1 MQPLPEPQGKS
12 EKGDV
17 FTTSAQ
23 HSFNPNTPN
32 TASQPAP
39 EAAAAAPPTPPNDP
53 PEPPMDNTMPP
64 LIRKKLDT
72 REQTDPRAD
81 YPEDV
86 QRLLRAAEML
96 IVGAHHKLVK
106 NKPLSATET
115 TMMKLLGV
123 IPDGPN

>member
-12 EKGDV
+12 DEKDP
-17 FTTSAQ
+17 FTTTAQ

-39 EAAAAAPPTPPNDP
+39 EAAAAAPPTPPDP
-53 PEPPMDNTMPP
+53 PTPPNEPPSDNSMPP
-64 LIRKKLDT
+64 LIRNKLDT

-106 NKPLSATET
+106 NIL
-115 TMMKLLGV
+115 M
-123 IPDGPN
+123 DFD